1 MSVFISVYGKGGIG
15 KSTTSSN
22 LSVAMATLGA
32 KVLQIGCDPKH
43 DSTFTIAGELV
54 PTVIDVLQ
62 EVNYHME
69 EITIDDVI
77 RHGYMG
83 VDVLETG
90 GPPAGAGCGGYV
102 VGETTKLL
110 NELDLYDKYDIVL
123 YDVLGDV
130 VCGGF
135 AAPLQKS
142 EYAMIVTTNDFDS
155 LFAANRICAA
165 IDFKARR
172 HEVRLAGLIAN
183 RVVLQEDGVPFNGQT
198 GLDLIDTFCER
209 VGTRV
214 IGQIPQADAVRRSR
228 IAGKTLFEFG
238 EGNVQPYLDLA
249 EYMLNGPEKHIP
261 KPMTDREV
269 FSVIS
274 GWKGEESPSKARYT
288 AAANERIPVPIAVV
302 AD

>member
-15 KSTTSSN
+15 NSTTSSN

-62 EVNYHME
+62 DVNYHME
-69 EITIDDVI
+69 EITADDVI

-110 NELDLYDKYDIVL
+110 NELDLYDAYDVVL
-123 YDVLGDV
+123 FDVLGDV

-142 EYAMIVTTNDFDS
+142 EYACIVTTNDFDS

-165 IDFKARR
+165 IDFKSRR
-172 HEVRLAGLIAN
+172 HEVRLAGVIAN
-183 RVVLQEDGVPFNGQT
+183 RIVELDSGQPFNGQAGT
-198 GLDLIDTFCER
+198 DLIDTFCER
-209 VGTRV
+209 VGATI
-214 IGQIPQADAVRRSR
+214 IGRIPQHDAVRRSR
-228 IAGKTLFEFG
+228 IAGQTLFEFG
-238 EGNVQPYLDLA
+238 EGIVQPYLDLA
-249 EYMLNGPEKHIP
+249 DYLLNEPPKYTP

-274 GWKGEESPSKARYT
+274 GWRGEEAPRRRT
-288 AAANERIPVPIAVV
+288 APMGERIPLTMA
-302 AD
+302 ASGE